1 MYVLGI
7 PCASH
12 VMIAELVEEAGG
24 EIFTDTSG
32 GTVKYTHVQI
42 KSFYVIS

>member
-32 GTVKYTHVQI
+32 GTVNVKLCKVT
-42 KSFYVIS
+42 KG